1 MNEYIINIT
10 EEISEGSKVKAYTPD
25 DALAIAI
32 EKYNN
37 QEFILEP
44 GILAGTRFEVYDID
58 KYGVAAGEPL
68 VSDWN

>member
-10 EEISEGSKVKAYTPD
+10 EELSEDFKVKAYTPD

-44 GILAGTRFEVYDID
+44 GELCGSRFEVYNINED
-58 KYGVAAGEPL
+58 GVASGEPL
-68 VSDWN
+68 LSDWD